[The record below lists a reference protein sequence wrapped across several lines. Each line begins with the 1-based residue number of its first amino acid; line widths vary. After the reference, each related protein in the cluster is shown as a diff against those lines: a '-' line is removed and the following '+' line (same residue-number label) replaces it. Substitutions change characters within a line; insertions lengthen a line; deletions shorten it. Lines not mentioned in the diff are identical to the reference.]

1 MRIIAENR
9 HEERMIEHVMAKS
22 GLKAARTLKDGVWV
36 VHDSKSGYDVFEKM
50 LCLIFATKRGRGYK
64 RR

>member
-9 HEERMIEHVMAKS
+9 HEERMIEAVIAKS
-22 GLKAARTLKDGVWV
+22 RLKAARTLKDVVLV

-50 LCLIFATKRGRGYK
+50 LCLVIASKRGKG
-64 RR
+64 